1 MFAHPDGDHMTLL
14 NIFRGYAAVLPH
26 DVCSDFSSKDRNGKP
41 YGSNRNSSTAARSW
55 CDEHFLS
62 LKVLERAAEI
72 RTRLRG
78 MIQNFVLREK
88 SGSGRRTLASSQGS
102 PEESALIRR

>member
-72 RTRLRG
+72 RTCAPREERVGEKDAGQQPGLTRG
-78 MIQNFVLREK
+78 KRFDSKVK
-88 SGSGRRTLASSQGS
+88 
-102 PEESALIRR
+102 